1 MSTPSVT
8 SSGALAV
15 GATAVTTR
23 RAMIAGVSITAAAVT
38 ATLIVTDTASSKVL
52 VNISCIAGTT
62 EAVPFNFPV
71 DVLSGITATV
81 AGVGAVGIVY
91 YTLT

>member
-1 MSTPSVT
+1 MTPSVT

-15 GATAVTTR
+15 GATVVTTR
-23 RAMIAGVSITAAAVT
+23 RSMIAGVTITAAAAT
-38 ATLIVTDTASSKVL
+38 STLIITDTASSKVL
-52 VNISCIAGTT
+52 ANVSAVAGTT
-62 EAVPFNFPV
+62 EAIAFNFPV

-81 AGVGAVGIVY
+81 AGAAAVGIVY